1 MPHSLSGEPAAVRDR
16 GALMIGRAAFL
27 VAFLVAPSAAQD
39 RVQWGLGE
47 SWIELV
53 PTDEGAVVRFKN
65 EVVQVGDEIFDLT
78 AGGITAGIALDYG
91 QGTVPDLLTVTP
103 PAIHAPDGATTDVRL
118 VPLVGLEMM

>member
-1 MPHSLSGEPAAVRDR
+1 MLRPLLLAILAAIPA
-16 GALMIGRAAFL
+16 
-27 VAFLVAPSAAQD
+27 SAQD

-65 EVVQVGDEIFDLT
+65 EVVQVGDETFDLT